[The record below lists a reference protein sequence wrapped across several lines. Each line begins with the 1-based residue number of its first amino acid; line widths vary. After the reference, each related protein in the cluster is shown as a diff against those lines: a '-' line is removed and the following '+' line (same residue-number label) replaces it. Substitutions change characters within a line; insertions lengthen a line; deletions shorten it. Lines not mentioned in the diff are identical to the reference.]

1 MHTKK
6 NQQIKLTSEMRNDV
20 FGLDLVRWLK
30 QFKSFLCPKCFGSH
44 TVAKQNVLTEIEK
57 VKQNVTIP

>member
-1 MHTKK
+1 
-6 NQQIKLTSEMRNDV
+6 MRNDV